1 MKRKC
6 KVCGARVR
14 AFDDRIETCDAICS
28 RAIKSGRSRSKQIKI
43 EIKLEA
49 QRAALL
55 DPEPDS
61 PVYSGGDLEFAN
73 RPYLAAA
80 YA

>member
-6 KVCGARVR
+6 KVCGARIR
-14 AFDDRIETCDAICS
+14 AWDDRIETCDAICS
-28 RAIKSGRSRSKQIKI
+28 RAIKSDRSRSKQIKI

-55 DPEPDS
+55 DPEPDT
-61 PVYSGGDLEFAN
+61 PVYSGGDLELSN